1 MLLFFI
7 AAVAFIVA
15 FAAASVPQASPL
27 GQSDAVAFVGI
38 AGLIV
43 AIIAAAAG
51 AALVVV

>member
-1 MLLFFI
+1 MFFFFI
-7 AAVAFIVA
+7 AAVAFTVA
-15 FAAASVPQASPL
+15 FAAAAVPQSTRL

-38 AGLIV
+38 AGLVV